1 VGLVE
6 LLESKRAW
14 NNKWVYRLKE
24 ENDDTKRYKTRLV
37 AKEFQQRE
45 GIDFNEIFSVVK
57 LTTIKSMLSIFTSET
72 VRC

>member
-1 VGLVE
+1 MGLVE

>member
-45 GIDFNEIFSVVK
+45 GIDFNEDFSVVK
-57 LTTIKSMLSIFTSET
+57 LTIIKSMLSIFTSET